1 MDKNIDQKTLQTP
14 KTPKTPKPRRFDFS
28 GWTKPQKR
36 TFSLYVFLLCCI
48 LALGFMAAF
57 FFVLK
62 GAEKVM
68 VPNIRGMDLADALV
82 SLQERE
88 LYPRLALRFTNNPLD
103 KNTILE
109 QSPEP
114 GSIVKAGRRI
124 KLTVSRGA
132 VLDTIENYV
141 GKDLEAVKLH
151 LQTLFSSSR
160 PLVTIREPPMYR
172 FDDSSAGTILEQK
185 PIPKTEISGPT
196 VLEFIVSKGP
206 ESQKTTVPRFIGE
219 TMVSAIRLAEKA
231 SFPVDFSMRQARA
244 GEAPGSV
251 IEQKPSADTEIRIS
265 DRVEVVVT
273 APSAGNGMIHGVY
286 VYKLVD
292 YPYPVPVKLEAI
304 SPEGQRRTLASMKH
318 PGGNFSI
325 PFTLAPGTTFVLTVL
340 DREMSRTEVGER

>member
-1 MDKNIDQKTLQTP
+1 MDKKIDQQSPQSQKAP
-14 KTPKTPKPRRFDFS
+14 KAPKSRRFDFS

-36 TFSLYVFLLCCI
+36 AFSLYAVMLCII
-48 LALGFMAAF
+48 LALAFVAAF
-57 FFVLK
+57 FYVLK

-68 VPNIRGMDLADALV
+68 VPDIRGMELADALV
-82 SLQERE
+82 NLQERE

-109 QSPEP
+109 QNPEP

-124 KLTVSRGA
+124 ALTVSRGA
-132 VLDTIENYV
+132 VLDTIENYI
-141 GKDLEAVKLH
+141 GKDLEAIKLH

-160 PLVTIREPPMYR
+160 ALVTIREPPMYR
-172 FDDSSAGTILEQK
+172 FDESPAGTILEQK
-185 PIPKTEISGPT
+185 PLPKTEISGPT

-206 ESQKTTVPRFIGE
+206 ESQKTTVPRFVGE
-219 TMVSAIRLAEKA
+219 TLVSAIRVAEKA
-231 SFPVDFSMRQARA
+231 PFPVDFSMRLAKS
-244 GEAPGSV
+244 GESPGTV
-251 IEQKPSADTEIRIS
+251 VEQKPGADTEIRVT
-265 DRVEVVVT
+265 DRVEVVIS
-273 APSAGNGMIHGVY
+273 APASSNGMIHGVY
-286 VYKLVD
+286 VYTLID

-325 PFTLAPGTTFVLTVL
+325 PFNVASGTTFVLTVL